1 MSSPFEL
8 CFVALI
14 VTVFTNE
21 VVNGQQDLIR
31 GKPISNVA
39 CDRIASQGVLNCMQT
54 YFPGSILSAFNPN
67 GGSGRNSD
75 VCCRYSKYN
84 ACIAGLQTGLRLA
97 MERER
102 CSRAYAA
109 KIIRSTG
116 ESALGIPLKSY
127 CGTAADGKSRCPP
140 SRTTSKP
147 RKQSSSSNRKP
158 TKRRPTQDQ
167 LDPLGLGSASGSGLG
182 SGLDRNNIFN
192 RGTGSHGAD
201 NPLTAI
207 GDTINRGIDTIGQG
221 ISSIL
226 NTGTAALGGATGGVG
241 GGGGRI
247 FESPLSHIGSVFQ
260 NGRDTLQRGTSGLL
274 NGGKPN
280 KRTDSSALGG
290 FGSPLDGF
298 LNNGRDTIGNGAS
311 GILGGA
317 DIFG

>member
-192 RGTGSHGAD
+192 RGT
-201 NPLTAI
+201 
-207 GDTINRGIDTIGQG
+207 
-221 ISSIL
+221 
-226 NTGTAALGGATGGVG
+226 AALGGATGGVG